1 MKRFLTSVAVLALLS
16 APAFAQS
23 SSSTTT
29 ETTRTVDTPTPAPVQ
44 TSTSSASSTVTHS
57 DNGIVR
63 TDSDTEKYVAP
74 DGSTS
79 TTSKVIEK
87 QNQ

>member
-1 MKRFLTSVAVLALLS
+1 MKRFLMSAAVLALLA

-29 ETTRTVDTPTPAPVQ
+29 ETTRTVDVPTPPPVQ
-44 TSTSSASSTVTHS
+44 SSTSYDSRTVTHANDGTQS
-57 DNGIVR
+57 
-63 TDSDTEKYVAP
+63 TDSTTEKYVAP

-79 TTSKVIEK
+79 TTSKVIE
-87 QNQ
+87 QGQ